1 MSYTLANWNQVLSLA
16 GEHLAIVA
24 VAVALSAAV
33 GVPLGILIAQVR
45 ALGPWVLGT
54 MGVFYL
60 IPSLALFAI
69 LVPLTGLGPD
79 TAMIGLVLYAQLP
92 IVRNTATGL
101 LNVNPALIEA
111 AQGMGMTRM
120 QRLALVELPVAAPAI
135 VAGLRVAAVMSV
147 GVATIAAYVGAGG
160 LGTLILRGMQLLY
173 PEMVIAGALPAAV
186 MAILVDLGFVLLE
199 RFTGRHLAPAP
210 LKERRRSAPRREAL
224 TSAGERA

>member
-1 MSYTLANWNQVLSLA
+1 MSYLQANWNQVLALA

-24 VAVALSAAV
+24 VAVALSAAI

-45 ALGPWVLGT
+45 PLGPWVLGT

-69 LVPLTGLGPD
+69 LVPITGLGPD

-101 LNVNPALIEA
+101 IQVSPALLEA
-111 AQGMGMTRM
+111 AEGMGMTRL

-135 VAGLRVAAVMSV
+135 IAGLRVAAVMSV

-173 PEMVIAGALPAAV
+173 PEMVVAGALPAAV
-186 MAILVDLGFVLLE
+186 MAILVDLAFVLLQ
-199 RFTGRHLAPAP
+199 RFSSRHLAPAP
-210 LKERRRSAPRREAL
+210 QTERRLPTARRKEL
-224 TSAGERA
+224 TSAQEGA